1 MSTFI
6 SAARKMGL
14 WYGLIVAATLLLV
27 PVVASATT
35 IGNTI
40 TVTNDATISGNV
52 TTTNA
57 TSSGYMDIG
66 GKLANSNSSYGN
78 GDLNVGNR
86 LAVDGATYVS
96 STLDV
101 TGNSRFYGT
110 LTVDGASTL
119 TGAVTAANSVSS
131 TMVTSSRHLSV
142 GTIIASLSQRW
153 TNGDANISG
162 QMLVEGSALVSSSL
176 HVTGNSRFYGT
187 LTADTSVSS
196 TMVTSSRHLGV
207 GSPASLSARWTNG
220 DVNIGG
226 QLLVDGNAFVSSS
239 LQVTSVATLYGGFIA
254 ASSSIG
260 TTLNVSGNLNASSTV
275 FFGGNILPG
284 TNNNADLGALGNA
297 ARSIFVSTS
306 ITIGGAASS
315 SASSTAILG
324 VMSALSASIDFVD
337 MASSNVRCTDSSNT
351 AGGDVTV
358 TGTEMGNMVTVAP
371 LTWDDAFTSGTLSAF
386 VTAMNKIRIM
396 YCGSANDVISQDR
409 DPAAMRYRVTV
420 WKF

>member
-1 MSTFI
+1 MNLIVGKISRI
-6 SAARKMGL
+6 SVSAALML
-14 WYGLIVAATLLLV
+14 FFLPAIAH
-27 PVVASATT
+27 ATT

-260 TTLNVSGNLNASSTV
+260 TTLNVSGNL
-275 FFGGNILPG
+275 
-284 TNNNADLGALGNA
+284 
-297 ARSIFVSTS
+297 
-306 ITIGGAASS
+306 
-315 SASSTAILG
+315 
-324 VMSALSASIDFVD
+324 
-337 MASSNVRCTDSSNT
+337 
-351 AGGDVTV
+351 
-358 TGTEMGNMVTVAP
+358 
-371 LTWDDAFTSGTLSAF
+371 
-386 VTAMNKIRIM
+386 K
-396 YCGSANDVISQDR
+396 
-409 DPAAMRYRVTV
+409 
-420 WKF
+420 